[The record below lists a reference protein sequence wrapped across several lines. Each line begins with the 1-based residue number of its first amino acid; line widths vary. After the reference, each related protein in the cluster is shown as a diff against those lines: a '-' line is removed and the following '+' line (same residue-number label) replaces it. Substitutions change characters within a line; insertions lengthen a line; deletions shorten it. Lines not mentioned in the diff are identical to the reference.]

1 MKFNNKQ
8 LNIIN
13 DIISY
18 CKNNHNKEKEIYFRK
33 FIYIFNDNLI
43 FNDKIIL
50 EIKNNFKV
58 GNVGGFDYDIKRENI
73 QYIIS
78 VLKKANYKI
87 KYDDAHCVYILTN

>member
-8 LNIIN
+8 QNIIN
-13 DIISY
+13 DIINY
-18 CKNNHNKEKEIYFRK
+18 CKSNHNKDKEKYFTK
-33 FIYIFNDNLI
+33 YICIFDDNLL
-43 FNDKIIL
+43 FDDNIIL

-58 GNVGGFDYDIKRENI
+58 GNVGSYGYDTKPNNI

-87 KYDDAHCVYILTN
+87 KYDEMDNVYILTN